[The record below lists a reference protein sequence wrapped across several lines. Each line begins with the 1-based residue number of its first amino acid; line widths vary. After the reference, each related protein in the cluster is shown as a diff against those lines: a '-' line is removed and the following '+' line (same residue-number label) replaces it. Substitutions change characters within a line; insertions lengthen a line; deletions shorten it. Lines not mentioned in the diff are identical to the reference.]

1 MGFNSCRNKENPRTA
16 SVVKKARPS
25 VLFCF
30 HFFQCS
36 VSWICVFVSPV
47 FVWSLSWYLRFTF
60 IYRGFVILL
69 VKSATNKA
77 GLHRKTWQRLN
88 FNRHIIPF
96 RRSNM
101 LLCLRK
107 SMPVCLEEERCI
119 IVPRKRHFVHHII
132 HPSPSRSE
140 DTTFPESLNKTKI
153 MRVHSMQRSPVQPTS
168 QWKLWREINPPFKVQ
183 GTG

>member
-1 MGFNSCRNKENPRTA
+1 MGFNSCKNKENPRTA

-30 HFFQCS
+30 HFFQCY

-107 SMPVCLEEERCI
+107 VCLS
-119 IVPRKRHFVHHII
+119 VLRKRDALLCPENGILFITSFI
-132 HPSPSRSE
+132 RRPPDPRTQPSQS
-140 DTTFPESLNKTKI
+140 
-153 MRVHSMQRSPVQPTS
+153 H
-168 QWKLWREINPPFKVQ
+168 
-183 GTG
+183 